1 MPDPLFRLK
10 PDVVIEPLV
19 AGWHAN
25 TLLVAPWSLALI
37 TARRH
42 LPMLASWLADPATH
56 ALAIDDPDLLGGPF
70 MDIAASRT
78 DEVQAFA
85 DWTRRTL
92 APSLA
97 LAQAIEHTW
106 ALLASQAQGQGL
118 SPLYDALPPAIK
130 GLAELVYTP
139 AGAPDVRLLEALL
152 YQSEY
157 YNPGLQ
163 QTLVRRIQSDQRSF
177 SMSTPRLPE
186 PGQLVVN
193 RPFRDPAYDVLAR
206 ARHIPTP
213 LPDLLDAFGLAD
225 ADANQILPWLDSV
238 DTLGTTPPAP
248 SCTAPLQAS
257 RWRYFGHAC
266 VLVEAANGTTI
277 LVDPVIACESGQAP
291 ERYTLSDLPP
301 HIDYLLIT
309 HNHPDH
315 ALIETLLA
323 LRWKT
328 RTVLVPTSSGSL
340 ADPSLKAALQALGFN
355 DVRAMDSLE
364 SVSTDGIHLQAIP
377 FLGEHADLD
386 IRSKTSWLVDT
397 GDMRLLFAADSN
409 NLAPELYTRLQ
420 PLLGR
425 LNALFLGME
434 CQGAPMSWLYG
445 SMLARPP
452 LFEHDQSRRLDGS
465 DAERAWALVKAL
477 DVDEVLVYAMG
488 MEPWL
493 TFICGIDGTRDS
505 VALQQS
511 RVFIQRC
518 IDHGIAARRL
528 YGSDCSDATAG
539 GKAPATTTPAQAPD
553 DQVITLTL

>member
-1 MPDPLFRLK
+1 MQNTLYRLK

-19 AGWHAN
+19 AGWHAS
-25 TLLVAPWSLALI
+25 TLLVSPLSLALI

-42 LPMLASWLADPATH
+42 LPMLDSWLADPAAH
-56 ALAIDDPDLLGGPF
+56 AMAVEDPDLLGGPF

-78 DEVQAFA
+78 GEVQAFA

-92 APSLA
+92 APSLS

-106 ALLASQAQGQGL
+106 ALLASQACGQGL
-118 SPLYDALPPAIK
+118 AALYNALPPALK
-130 GLAELVYTP
+130 GLTELVYTP
-139 AGAPDVRLLEALL
+139 AGAPDIRPLEALL

-157 YNPGLQ
+157 YNPALQ
-163 QTLVRRIQSDQRSF
+163 QAWVRRIHSDQRSF

-186 PGQLVVN
+186 PGQLVIN
-193 RPFRDPAYDVLAR
+193 RPFCDPAYDVLAR
-206 ARHIPTP
+206 ARHIPAA
-213 LPDLLDAFGLAD
+213 LPDLLDAFGLPATQAD
-225 ADANQILPWLDSV
+225 EILPLLDRV
-238 DTLGTTPPAP
+238 DTGN
-248 SCTAPLQAS
+248 TAPAIPAKLPASRAS

-266 VLVEAANGTTI
+266 VLVEAASGI
-277 LVDPVIACESGQAP
+277 KVLVDPVIACESGQAP
-291 ERYTLSDLPP
+291 ERYTLNDLPEQ
-301 HIDYLLIT
+301 IDYLLIT

-328 RTVLVPTSSGSL
+328 RTVLVPASSGSVV
-340 ADPSLKAALQALGFN
+340 DPSLKAALQALGFT
-355 DVRAMDSLE
+355 DVRAIDSLE
-364 SVSTDGIHLQAIP
+364 NLDDKGIHLQAIP

-409 NLAPELYTRLQ
+409 NLAPELYTRLR
-420 PLLGR
+420 PLLGHV
-425 LNALFLGME
+425 NALFLGME

-445 SMLARPP
+445 SMLAHPP
-452 LFEHDQSRRLDGS
+452 LYEHDQSRRLDGS
-465 DAERAWALVKAL
+465 DAERAWALVSAL
-477 DVDEVLVYAMG
+477 KVDQVLVYAMG

-505 VALQQS
+505 LPLQQS
-511 RVFIQRC
+511 RQFIQRC
-518 IDHGIAARRL
+518 LDHGIAARRL
-528 YGSDCSDATAG
+528 YGSDSSDAVAGDKATAT
-539 GKAPATTTPAQAPD
+539 ATPAQAPD